1 MFGSSKKRIAALREQ
16 LEYGRELAVTTRAMP
31 AAVLRDAA
39 DSLTEAL
46 TAVSENDTNLVYVDS
61 DVEALVLEA
70 QAQVDVLKAR
80 AKERARDERRREDAT
95 VAPAII
101 ERLRLRRCAV
111 CAGGTFFVR
120 ERVRFEAK
128 SSHDVE
134 LTMVVCAGCGDVRM
148 CVASAESLQAIE
160 EDRQYK
166 RVELPGGAGPFRG

>member
-16 LEYGRELAVTTRAMP
+16 VEYGRELAVTTRAMP

-46 TAVSENDTNLVYVDS
+46 AAVSENDTNLVYVDS

-70 QAQVDVLKAR
+70 QAQADVLKAR
-80 AKERARDERRREDAT
+80 AKERARDQRRREDAT

-101 ERLRLRRCAV
+101 ERLRLKRCPV
-111 CAGGTFFVR
+111 CSGGTFFVR
-120 ERVRFEAK
+120 ERVRFET
-128 SSHDVE
+128 SNDRVE
-134 LTMVVCAGCGDVRM
+134 LSLVVCAACGDVRM
-148 CVASAESLQAIE
+148 CVASAEVLQAIE

>member
-16 LEYGRELAVTTRAMP
+16 VEYGRDLAVTTRAMP

-46 TAVSENDTNLVYVDS
+46 AAVSENDTNLVYVDS

-70 QAQVDVLKAR
+70 QAQADVLKAR

-101 ERLRLRRCAV
+101 ERLRLKRCPV
-111 CAGGTFFVR
+111 CSAGTFFVR
-120 ERVRFEAK
+120 ERVRFETT
-128 SSHDVE
+128 SDNVE
-134 LTMVVCAGCGDVRM
+134 LSLVVCAGCGDVRM
-148 CVASAESLQAIE
+148 CVPSAEALQAIE